1 MKQKGGAMVDSEVF
15 ELNLQMGG
23 SHVYMNMVRNLHET
37 SLHWDSSGH
46 EHPSFELHVLLRGS
60 ATVDIGGQLMT
71 LQSPQA
77 ILIGPGQ
84 YHRPVRTSKPFE
96 RISMEIS
103 VADGPLLRDLRQ
115 QARPCRILQPDSEML
130 ELCRSMVEEC
140 AATKPFRE
148 TVVSSRMTLLLADC
162 LRLMELSVD
171 DKPIPQRP
179 LSTYSDR
186 IDAWFEH
193 CLPDGDNL
201 DDLAAQ
207 LHLSRSQTCRI
218 LKKLYG
224 MTFREKLVRTRM
236 EHAAWLL
243 RHSDRRIGDIAADTG
258 YASES
263 RFYQTFRERFGLTPE
278 NYRVQYRRNDP

>member
-1 MKQKGGAMVDSEVF
+1 MNHEVF
-15 ELNLQMGG
+15 ELTLHMGG
-23 SHVYMNMVRNLHET
+23 SHIYMNMVRNLHET
-37 SLHWDSSGH
+37 KFHWDSSGH

-60 ATVDIGGQLMT
+60 ATVDIGGRPVT
-71 LQSPQA
+71 LQSPQS

-84 YHRPVRTSKPFE
+84 YHRPIRTSKPFE

-103 VADGPLLRDLRQ
+103 VADGPLLGDLLR
-115 QARPCRILQPDSEML
+115 QARPYLILRPDSEML

-140 AATKPFRE
+140 AAAKPFRE
-148 TVVSSRMTLLLADC
+148 TVINSRMTLLLADC

-171 DKPIPQRP
+171 DTPTPQRP

-193 CLPDGDNL
+193 CLPDGDKL
-201 DDLAAQ
+201 DDLAAA
-207 LHLSRSQTCRI
+207 LHLSRSQTCRV

-236 EHAAWLL
+236 EHATWLL
-243 RHSDRRIGDIAADTG
+243 RHTDKRIGDIAADTG

-278 NYRVQYRRNDP
+278 QYRAQYRRNDP

>member
-1 MKQKGGAMVDSEVF
+1 MAEEVF
-15 ELNLQMGG
+15 ELNLRMGG

-37 SLHWDSSGH
+37 RHFWDSVSH
-46 EHPSFELHVLLRGS
+46 DHPSFELHVLLRGS
-60 ATVDIGGQLMT
+60 ATVDVGGQLMT

-84 YHRPVRTSKPFE
+84 FHRPIRTSEPFE

-103 VADGPLLRDLRQ
+103 VADGPLLHGLQ
-115 QARPCRILQPDSEML
+115 QQVRTYRVLQPDSEML
-130 ELCRSMVEEC
+130 ELCRGMVEEC
-140 AATKPFRE
+140 AAAKPFRE

-162 LRLMELSVD
+162 LRLMDLSAD
-171 DKPIPQRP
+171 DKPTPQRP

-186 IDAWFEH
+186 IDAWFEQ

-201 DDLAAQ
+201 DGLAEV

-243 RHSDRRIGDIAADTG
+243 RHTDKRIGDIAADSG

-263 RFYQTFRERFGLTPE
+263 RFYQTFRERFGRTPE
-278 NYRVQYRRNDP
+278 NYRALYRRNDL